1 MPTKRLTRKV
11 TKTTKTR
18 SQDLRI
24 NWSGE
29 YFEELKEL
37 ALFYIGILKRK
48 LNNEKLSIDLELG
61 QAIDNFLEEVGL
73 KSNID
78 SDNNTYNLHNLSGG
92 LRHPSGPLR
101 KMGLVPQISEWYRKR
116 QEIGLD
122 ETIEILDELEEQIEM
137 QQNFEDA
144 KRSGKNFIEQY
155 FPDYTRDRIGQTTE
169 RTYNVHRIPKNIQE
183 DCINHV
189 NKFLQFLLNN
199 NLDGLLFD
207 LYTRAPRT
215 NIISLRNLTKK
226 YDLNKIEILEEQGL
240 IDKIDL
246 ENEKYVRI
254 TERGFKFLE
263 NISHIYYQI
272 LDFQSNLNNNE
283 GQTYMSEVNE
293 EDPIKR
299 IEIYLQNNDIEK
311 IKEEIVEN
319 FSANFLMA
327 TYKNNLLPRI
337 IKNDPSFLNWLIR
350 FIREY
355 NNKEKLDFNH
365 LIYIFMP
372 YRIINN
378 TVFRMQIKTLL
389 DSIIPP
395 DQSKDIYEIINN
407 IPLKELKE
415 LWAFLNKNFRTDELD
430 PFLYNYIKVKLENE
444 IDSP

>member
-122 ETIEILDELEEQIEM
+122 ETIEILDELKEQIEM
-137 QQNFEDA
+137 QESFEDA
-144 KRSGKNFIEQY
+144 KRAGKEFIEKY
-155 FPDYTRDRIGQTTE
+155 FPDYVEDRIGQTTE